1 MGLSDIAEGLAVT
14 ERQRDRGVATVDR
27 TDPTLNAAVSRHADD
42 VPCDAEAAARLV
54 DEYASGASVG
64 DAAASAGLPAVTG
77 AKTLH
82 LLGFEG
88 LSPLS
93 PLGRDVLRD
102 WLAADIGRS
111 DAMALADAS
120 EAEFA
125 LATFLETHDPL
136 PGAAERVTSALAA
149 DGNAAVAKRD
159 ALADTMSGVGDL
171 R

>member
-27 TDPTLNAAVSRHADD
+27 TDPTLNAALSRYVDD
-42 VPCDAEAAARLV
+42 LPCDVTAAAQLV
-54 DEYASGASVG
+54 DEYAGGASVG
-64 DAAASAGLPAVTG
+64 HAAGAAGIPAVTG
-77 AKTLH
+77 AKTLF

-102 WLAADIGRS
+102 WLAADVGRT
-111 DAMALADAS
+111 DALALSGAS
-120 EAEFA
+120 ESEFA
-125 LATFLETHDPL
+125 LAAYLETHDPL
-136 PGAAERVTSALAA
+136 PDANERVTAALSPS
-149 DGNAAVAKRD
+149 GNATVEKRD

-171 R
+171 G